1 MNVAATTA
9 AAQASSAATNS
20 SQTAASDPTSLATE
34 STFLKLLV
42 AQIQNQDPTQPADSM
57 AYVTQLAQFSSLE
70 QLININ
76 QGVTTLDQ
84 AVAPSSNGGSTPPVG
99 GTTQPVNNS

>member
-20 SQTAASDPTSLATE
+20 SQTAAASSTDSLATE

-84 AVAPSSNGGSTPPVG
+84 AVAPSSSGSTPPVG